1 MQINIVRIPV
11 FALHHT
17 LCLYKHSLY
26 YTVRLW
32 ITSPESAFTLY
43 KIVYSIHLPI
53 TAPQISIKCM
63 YTKYMYTSILN
74 IKKLNTDSAFI
85 YTKQYALR
93 IHYTAHLYITSPQIS
108 IQYIQYTE
116 CMYTKQY
123 TLYSASVYH
132 FSPNQH
138 SVYTVNRMHVY

>member
-1 MQINIVRIPV
+1 M
-11 FALHHT
+11 
-17 LCLYKHSLY
+17 LYKKNLQLTGACKVGIIETKNNTFY
-26 YTVRLW
+26 N
-32 ITSPESAFTLY
+32 
-43 KIVYSIHLPI
+43 
-53 TAPQISIKCM
+53 ISK
-63 YTKYMYTSILN
+63 T
-74 IKKLNTDSAFI
+74 FI

-93 IHYTAHLYITSPQIS
+93 IHYAAHLYITSPQIS

-138 SVYTVNRMHVY
+138 SVYTVYRMHVY